1 MKKTYVA
8 PLAEIV
14 RFDSEEVL
22 SLLLPSGVGHEDVP
36 EVGDF
41 EFGDNSVGGL
51 F

>member
-1 MKKTYVA
+1 MKKTYIA

-22 SLLLPSGVGHEDVP
+22 NALIPSGVGSDDTP
-36 EVGDF
+36 AVGDF

>member
-1 MKKTYVA
+1 MKKNYIA

-22 SLLLPSGVGHEDVP
+22 NALLPSGVGHDDVP

-41 EFGDNSVGGL
+41 EFGDNSVDNL

>member
-1 MKKTYVA
+1 MKKNYVA

-22 SLLLPSGVGHEDVP
+22 NALLPSGVGHEDVP

-41 EFGDNSVGGL
+41 EFGDGSVEGL